1 MDDVAEIVGTSRR
14 TLERRF
20 VSALGDSI
28 LGQIQRMRIQR
39 AKHLLAETD
48 LKLSVIAQQCGIRSG
63 ARFAAVFKR
72 MTGHRPSV
80 FRCLAGDRLLDQG
93 ESFSAGCSL
102 GCLRFMVR

>member
-1 MDDVAEIVGTSRR
+1 
-14 TLERRF
+14 
-20 VSALGDSI
+20 
-28 LGQIQRMRIQR
+28 MRIQR